1 MKAPRVSNRGQHLL
15 ANAPFPEYLQ
25 QHFERRDAACGP
37 ANPEGYIPL
46 SVAENLLLTQS
57 LIDRLTAVRDVP
69 TRILAYDSMVGSEN
83 FRRQLARFFGRRILG
98 VEPQPEQLAAL
109 AGAGS
114 VLEILFHCLCD
125 PGDGVLVPTP
135 SYAGFWADLETR
147 AELKIVE
154 VPTMS
159 HEDFRLTPDQLDH
172 AVRSAG
178 RPVKALLFT
187 SPNNPLGTVYVAEEI
202 EEILDWAE
210 NRGLHVVFDEIYALS
225 VFGDQPFISCTD
237 VIPRL
242 GDRVHVVWAF
252 SKDFGAS
259 GLRCGVLLSDNQQLL
274 EAVDALAYWAC
285 CSGLTQ
291 YLLGEVISDDAWI
304 DAYIADNQKA
314 LGQAY
319 RGVTAALD
327 AEGIPYFPAEAGFF
341 LLLDLRDHLSEPDSW
356 PAEEAL
362 WRCLLEDGNVN
373 LTPGRACR
381 NAEPGLL
388 RLCFAAV
395 PTEVAVAGVER
406 IGRILAGQP
415 AFG

>member
-1 MKAPRVSNRGQHLL
+1 MPQ
-15 ANAPFPEYLQ
+15 YLDE
-25 QHFERRDAACGP
+25 HFSRLDDLWSP
-37 ANPEGYIPL
+37 THPEGYIPL
-46 SVAENLLLTQS
+46 SVAENQLLTES
-57 LIDRLTAVRDVP
+57 LMARFAQVRDVP
-69 TRILAYDSMVGSEN
+69 ARILGYDSMVGSED
-83 FRRQLARFFGRRILG
+83 FRKRLARFLGRT
-98 VEPQPEQLAAL
+98 VFAAEPRPEQLAVL

-159 HEDFRLTPDQLDH
+159 QDDFRLTPDRLDR
-172 AVRSAG
+172 AVESAD
-178 RPVKALLFT
+178 RPIKALLFT
-187 SPNNPLGTVYVAEEI
+187 SPNNPLGTVYSATEI

-210 NRGLHVVFDEIYALS
+210 SRGLHVVFDEIYALS
-225 VFGDQPFISCTD
+225 VFGDQRFTSCTE
-237 VIPRL
+237 VIERL

-259 GLRCGVLLSDNQQLL
+259 GLRCGVLLSENQQLL
-274 EAVDALAYWAC
+274 DAVDALAYWAC
-285 CSGLTQ
+285 CSGHTQ
-291 YLLGEVISDDAWI
+291 YLLGELISDDAWV
-304 DAYIADNQKA
+304 DTYIARNQEA

-319 RGVTAALD
+319 RRVTAALD

-341 LLLDLRDHLSEPDSW
+341 LMLDLRAHLSESDSW
-356 PAEEAL
+356 PAEESL
-362 WRCLLEDGNVN
+362 WRRVLEEGNVN

-395 PTEVAVAGVER
+395 ATEGAVAGVER
-406 IGRILAGQP
+406 IGRILAAERP
-415 AFG
+415 AGS